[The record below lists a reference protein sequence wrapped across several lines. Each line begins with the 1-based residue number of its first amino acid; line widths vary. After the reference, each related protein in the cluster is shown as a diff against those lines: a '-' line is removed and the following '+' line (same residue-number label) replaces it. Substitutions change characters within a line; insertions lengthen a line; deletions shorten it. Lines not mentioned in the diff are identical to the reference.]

1 MGKPEILEILRIE
14 KPGLMEKY
22 GLEELALF
30 GSYARGEE
38 TSESDIDILVKLKTA
53 DYSCLISIMTY
64 LESKFRKKIDLVR
77 KGPHLT
83 ERFFRIVG
91 NDIIYV

>member
-1 MGKPEILEILRIE
+1 MAAQF
-14 KPGLMEKY
+14 

-38 TSESDIDILVKLKTA
+38 TSESDVDLLVTLKSPN
-53 DYSCLISIMTY
+53 YSHLISIMNY
-64 LESKFRKKIDLVR
+64 FENKFHKKIDIVR

-83 ERFFRIVG
+83 ARFFQIIG
-91 NDIIYV
+91 KDIIYV